1 MQSNRTHIVSWWQI
15 LAYVAMALAIITIGL
30 PLLWMFLA
38 SFKQTSEI
46 YQLPPTWF
54 PSRPTL
60 ENYPTAWN
68 AVPFDRYFINSIVTT
83 VAATTSKVILAMMCS
98 YALVFTKAP
107 QWLKDGAFLCIL
119 AALMVPAQVT
129 IVPNYIT
136 MSQLNWVNT
145 YQGIVLPN
153 AATAFGTFL
162 LRQYCLSLPFEV
174 VEAAEIDGASHLQRM
189 WLVVLPMAQPALVTV
204 GLFAV
209 VSEWNDFLWPLIVT
223 NTNDMRTLPIGVFRL
238 FQTEGLQN
246 WGVIMAGTVFVVAPV
261 IALFVRTQKWIV
273 DGIAA
278 GAVRG

>member
-1 MQSNRTHIVSWWQI
+1 MQSKSLPINFSKIA
-15 LAYVAMALAIITIGL
+15 AYGAMALSILFIGM
-30 PLLWMFLA
+30 PLLWMLLA
-38 SFKQTSEI
+38 SFKETQEI
-46 YQLPPTWF
+46 YQIPPTWF
-54 PSRPTL
+54 PQNPTL
-60 ENYPTAWN
+60 ANYPEAWN
-68 AVPFDRYFINSIVTT
+68 AVPFDRYFLNSTITT
-83 VAATTSKVILAMMCS
+83 IAATTSKVILAMMCA

-107 QWLKDGAFLCIL
+107 QRLKDGAFIIIL

-136 MSQLNWVNT
+136 MSQLDWVNT

-162 LRQYCLSLPFEV
+162 LRQYCLTLPGEV
-174 VEAAEIDGASHLQRM
+174 VEAAEMDGANHFQRM

-209 VSEWNDFLWPLIVT
+209 VSEWNDFLWPLIIT
-223 NTNDMRTLPIGVFRL
+223 NTDSMRTLPIGVFRL

-261 IALFVRTQKWIV
+261 IALFIRTQKWIV

>member
-1 MQSNRTHIVSWWQI
+1 MQSKLPQVNLPKIASYIAMTIAI
-15 LAYVAMALAIITIGL
+15 LIIGM
-30 PLLWMFLA
+30 PLLWMLLA
-38 SFKQTSEI
+38 SFKETQEI
-46 YQLPPTWF
+46 YRMPPTWF
-54 PSRPTL
+54 PENPTL
-60 ENYPTAWN
+60 ANYPAAWN
-68 AVPFDRYFINSIVTT
+68 AVPFDRYFFNSTVTT
-83 VAATTSKVILAMMCS
+83 LAATTSKVVLAMMCA

-107 QWLKDGAFLCIL
+107 QRLKDGAFIIIL

-136 MSQLNWVNT
+136 MAEFNWVNT

-162 LRQYCLSLPFEV
+162 LRQYCLSLPGEV
-174 VEAAEIDGASHLQRM
+174 VEAAEMDGATHFQRM
-189 WLVVLPMAQPALVTV
+189 WLVVLPMTQPALVTV

-209 VSEWNDFLWPLIVT
+209 VSEWNDFLWPLIIT
-223 NTNDMRTLPIGVFRL
+223 NTDSMRTLPIGVFRL

-261 IALFVRTQKWIV
+261 VALFIRTQKWIV

>member
-1 MQSNRTHIVSWWQI
+1 MPSKSSRISIGQI
-15 LAYVAMALAIITIGL
+15 ASYFAMSVAILVIGM
-30 PLLWMFLA
+30 PLLWMLLA
-38 SFKQTSEI
+38 SFKETQEI
-46 YQLPPTWF
+46 YQIPPTWF
-54 PSRPTL
+54 PENPTL
-60 ENYPTAWN
+60 ANYPEAWN
-68 AVPFDRYFINSIVTT
+68 SVPFDRYFFNSTVTT
-83 VAATTSKVILAMMCS
+83 LAATVSKVVLAMMCA

-107 QWLKDGAFLCIL
+107 QRLKDGAFLIIL

-136 MSQLNWVNT
+136 MAEFNWVNT

-162 LRQYCLSLPFEV
+162 LRQYCLSLPGEV
-174 VEAAEIDGASHLQRM
+174 VEAAEMDGATHFQRM
-189 WLVVLPMAQPALVTV
+189 WLVVLPMTQPALVTV

-209 VSEWNDFLWPLIVT
+209 VSEWNDFLWPLIIT
-223 NTNDMRTLPIGVFRL
+223 NTDSMRTLPIGVFRL

-261 IALFVRTQKWIV
+261 IALFIRTQKWIV

>member
-1 MQSNRTHIVSWWQI
+1 MLSKLPRINLFDLVAYLVMS
-15 LAYVAMALAIITIGL
+15 LAVIAIGM
-30 PLLWMFLA
+30 PLLWMVLA
-38 SFKQTSEI
+38 SFKETAEI
-46 YQLPPTWF
+46 YRIPATWF
-54 PSRPTL
+54 PEQPTFN
-60 ENYPTAWN
+60 NYPTAWN
-68 AVPFDRYFINSIVTT
+68 AVPFDRYFINSLITT
-83 VAATTSKVILAMMCS
+83 VAATASKVILAMMCA

-107 QWLKDGAFLCIL
+107 QRLKDAAFLVIL
-119 AALMVPAQVT
+119 AALMVPGQVT

-136 MSQLNWVNT
+136 MSQLDWVNT

-162 LRQYCLSLPFEV
+162 LRQYCLSLPAEV
-174 VEAAEIDGASHLQRM
+174 VEAAEIDGASHFQRM

-209 VSEWNDFLWPLIVT
+209 VSEWNDFLWPLIIT

-261 IALFVRTQKWIV
+261 IALFIRTQKWIV

>member
-1 MQSNRTHIVSWWQI
+1 MTKFNPIKIVS
-15 LAYVAMALAIITIGL
+15 YMFMVLAILMIGM
-30 PLLWMFLA
+30 PLLWMLLA
-38 SFKQTSEI
+38 SFKETQEI
-46 YQLPPTWF
+46 YRMPPTWF
-54 PSRPTL
+54 PENPTL
-60 ENYPTAWN
+60 ANYPAAWN
-68 AVPFDRYFINSIVTT
+68 AVPFDRYFFNSMVTT
-83 VAATTSKVILAMMCS
+83 LAATTSKVVLAMMCA

-107 QWLKDGAFLCIL
+107 QRLKDGAFLIIL

-136 MSQLNWVNT
+136 MAEFNWVNT

-162 LRQYCLSLPFEV
+162 LRQYCLSLPGEV
-174 VEAAEIDGASHLQRM
+174 VEAAEMDGASHFQRM
-189 WLVVLPMAQPALVTV
+189 WLVVLPMTQPALVTV

-209 VSEWNDFLWPLIVT
+209 VSEWNDFLWPLIIT
-223 NTNDMRTLPIGVFRL
+223 NTDSMRTLPIGVFRL

-261 IALFVRTQKWIV
+261 IALFIRTQKWIV

>member
-1 MQSNRTHIVSWWQI
+1 MQYKMTKFNPIKIVS
-15 LAYVAMALAIITIGL
+15 YMFMVLAILMIGM
-30 PLLWMFLA
+30 PLLWMLLA
-38 SFKQTSEI
+38 SFKETQEI
-46 YQLPPTWF
+46 YRMPPTWF
-54 PSRPTL
+54 PENPTL
-60 ENYPTAWN
+60 ANYPAAWN
-68 AVPFDRYFINSIVTT
+68 AVPFDRYFFNSMVTT
-83 VAATTSKVILAMMCS
+83 LAATTSKVVLAMMCA

-107 QWLKDGAFLCIL
+107 QRLKDGAFLIIL

-136 MSQLNWVNT
+136 MAEFNWVNT

-162 LRQYCLSLPFEV
+162 LRQYCLSLPGEV
-174 VEAAEIDGASHLQRM
+174 VEAAEMDGASHFQRM
-189 WLVVLPMAQPALVTV
+189 WLVVLPMTQPALVTV

-209 VSEWNDFLWPLIVT
+209 VSEWNDFLWPLIIT
-223 NTNDMRTLPIGVFRL
+223 NTDSMRTLPIGVFRL

-261 IALFVRTQKWIV
+261 IALFIRTQKWIV